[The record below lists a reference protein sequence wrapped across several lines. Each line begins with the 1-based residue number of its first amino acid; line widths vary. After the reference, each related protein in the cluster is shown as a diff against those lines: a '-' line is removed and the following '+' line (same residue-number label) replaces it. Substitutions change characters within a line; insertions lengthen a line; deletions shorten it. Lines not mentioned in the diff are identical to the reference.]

1 MNTFKKIALSAALM
15 AAFASFSTAPAF
27 AEENKDK
34 NAVVRAAAEGT
45 ITKLQEAIAVAEKHG
60 TVPEMLTLINE
71 ARQLQKEFRYE
82 QTERLRQNGNN
93 HLRAAREALDQGNLA
108 DAGEA
113 AKKALEVF
121 SEMYKTYAAAH
132 K

>member
-1 MNTFKKIALSAALM
+1 
-15 AAFASFSTAPAF
+15 
-27 AEENKDK
+27 
-34 NAVVRAAAEGT
+34 
-45 ITKLQEAIAVAEKHG
+45 
-60 TVPEMLTLINE
+60 
-71 ARQLQKEFRYE
+71 
-82 QTERLRQNGNN
+82 LRQNGNN

-113 AKKALEVF
+113 AKKALEIF